1 MNDLE
6 AKDFLVR
13 QTVEQAALDHVEF
26 SDLERRMMYF
36 TESGE
41 MREDLVALNDA
52 FEAEYDSAEY
62 ESKVSKLMSHA
73 LTRLKKEDPLAA
85 RTWDES
91 IQELCK
97 GDHYLLI
104 LSGDFRSDLTPSQ
117 KLFGWSFFKLRGVGI
132 FVLIG
137 GMFAFV
143 AFLHHAE
150 STPYRP
156 NSSSSVPVWF
166 KYLLV
171 ALLVGTY
178 LFFVLFPRL
187 PARLVF

>member
-104 LSGDFRSDLTPSQ
+104 LSGNFRSDITPIQ
-117 KLFGWSFFKLRGVGI
+117 KLFGWSFFKLLGI
-132 FVLIG
+132 GILLLVIG
-137 GMFAFV
+137 MVVWLAMV
-143 AFLHHAE
+143 HNAE
-150 STPYRP
+150 S
-156 NSSSSVPVWF
+156 
-166 KYLLV
+166 
-171 ALLVGTY
+171 G
-178 LFFVLFPRL
+178 
-187 PARLVF
+187 PAR